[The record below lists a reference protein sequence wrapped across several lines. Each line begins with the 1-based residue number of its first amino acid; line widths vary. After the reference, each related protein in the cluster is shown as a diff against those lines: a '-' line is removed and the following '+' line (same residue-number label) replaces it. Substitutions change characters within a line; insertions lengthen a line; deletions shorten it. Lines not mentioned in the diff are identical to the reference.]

1 MNVKDPARF
10 SAPACSAR
18 WTTKAVPQNSI
29 EWEKPMKKQVEQA
42 IGSIP
47 ALDLKLR
54 EQAQKRLD
62 SLTKPRGSLGRLEEF
77 ARDYVVMRGEMSA
90 RVREKAVI
98 VFASDHGVVE
108 DGVSAY
114 PKDVTHQMV
123 LNFLA
128 GGAAIN
134 VISKHTGARVYVVD
148 IGVDHDFGDVQGLVH
163 AKISRGTRNMA
174 VGPAM
179 DRQEAL
185 AAMQEGYAFA
195 QKLADEGV
203 DLMAPG
209 DMGIG
214 NTTASSAIAAVF
226 TGKPVADVTGRGT
239 GIDDDTHTHKVA
251 VIERAI
257 QVNHPDPKDPLGV
270 LSKVGGL
277 EIAGIAGLII
287 GAAFRRIPVVL
298 DGFIST
304 AGGLVAYE
312 MDNRVRDY
320 LFAAHRSVEIG
331 HAAMLERL
339 ELAPFVDLFMRLGE
353 GTGASIGMDLI
364 QLGVEIFHD
373 MATFESAGISD
384 KDD

>member
-1 MNVKDPARF
+1 
-10 SAPACSAR
+10 
-18 WTTKAVPQNSI
+18 
-29 EWEKPMKKQVEQA
+29 MKNLVEQA

-47 ALDLKLR
+47 PLDLKLR
-54 EQAQKRLD
+54 EEAQQRLD

-77 ARDYVVMRGEMSA
+77 ARNYVVMRGNMEA
-90 RVREKAVI
+90 RVREKAVV

-114 PKDVTHQMV
+114 PKDVTYQMV
-123 LNFLA
+123 LNFLG

-134 VISKHTGARVYVVD
+134 VVSKHTGARVYVVD
-148 IGVDHDFGDVQGLVH
+148 IGVDHDFEDVPGLIH
-163 AKISRGTRNMA
+163 AKISHGTRNMA

-179 DRQEAL
+179 DRETAV
-185 AAMQEGYAFA
+185 AAMQEGFSLA

-257 QVNHPDPKDPLGV
+257 QVNEPNPKDALDV
-270 LSKVGGL
+270 LAKVGGL

-287 GAAFRRIPVVL
+287 GASFRRIPVVL

-304 AGGLVAYE
+304 AGGLTAYE
-312 MDNRVRDY
+312 LDNNIRDY

-331 HAAMLERL
+331 HTAMLERL
-339 ELAPFVDLFMRLGE
+339 ELTPFVDLSMRLGE
-353 GTGASIGMDLI
+353 GTGAGIGMDLI

-373 MATFESAGISD
+373 MATFESAGVSD